1 MKLIVHR
8 ALSAA
13 LALSLCLSSAGAAW
27 YGRDIQRQENG
38 NYVLYEPYSDKNI
51 IETPYHLYEL
61 TYIGSADGMAGV
73 HSTQV
78 PYYCAKNGSEIFLWN
93 ASGRNIVSDS
103 GLRAA
108 GFISDGGYMVVQNVQ
123 NGLYGVWSIEKGQLT
138 VPCRYQSVRL
148 LTGQYKG
155 TEAPPPETIAAVTAD
170 GQTWMPLRPYD
181 GKTFLPGEFDEIS
194 TASGL
199 LTVRKD
205 GQTAYYDMRAGTAA
219 VPQTA
224 ANRSQMSAWAAD
236 EVEKAVMAELVPEE
250 LQRQYTKPCTRQEF
264 CQLVAAVAQKR
275 TGKTVQQL
283 VVYRD
288 GTDSSF
294 TDTDDADVL
303 ACASLGIVNG
313 VGNGRFAP
321 DSHITREQAATM
333 LSLIHI

>member
-123 NGLYGVWSIEKGQLT
+123 NGLYGVWSAEKGQLT

-148 LTGQYKG
+148 LTVHY
-155 TEAPPPETIAAVTAD
+155 
-170 GQTWMPLRPYD
+170 
-181 GKTFLPGEFDEIS
+181 
-194 TASGL
+194 
-199 LTVRKD
+199 
-205 GQTAYYDMRAGTAA
+205 
-219 VPQTA
+219 
-224 ANRSQMSAWAAD
+224 
-236 EVEKAVMAELVPEE
+236 
-250 LQRQYTKPCTRQEF
+250 
-264 CQLVAAVAQKR
+264 
-275 TGKTVQQL
+275 
-283 VVYRD
+283 
-288 GTDSSF
+288 
-294 TDTDDADVL
+294 
-303 ACASLGIVNG
+303 
-313 VGNGRFAP
+313 
-321 DSHITREQAATM
+321 
-333 LSLIHI
+333 

>member
-1 MKLIVHR
+1 MKRIVHR

-13 LALSLCLSSAGAAW
+13 LALSLCLSGAGAAW

-38 NYVLYEPYSDKNI
+38 NYVLYEPYSDTNI

-73 HSTQV
+73 HSTQI

-123 NGLYGVWSIEKGQLT
+123 NGLYGVWSAEKGQLT

-148 LTGQYKG
+148 LTGQCEG

-170 GQTWMPLRPYD
+170 GRIWTPLRPYD

-199 LTVRKD
+199 LAVRKG
-205 GQTAYYDMRAGTAA
+205 GQTAYYDMREGTAA

-236 EVEKAVMAELVPEE
+236 EVEKAVTAELVPEE

-283 VVYRD
+283 
-288 GTDSSF
+288 
-294 TDTDDADVL
+294 
-303 ACASLGIVNG
+303 
-313 VGNGRFAP
+313 
-321 DSHITREQAATM
+321 
-333 LSLIHI
+333 